1 MHYDVAVIG
10 GGPGGYVA
18 AIRAAQLG
26 AKVLLAEKDQLGG
39 VCLNR
44 GCIPTKTLL
53 ASADKLHEM
62 KRCAEFGLSAGEVG
76 FDYEKVTAHM
86 NDVVLRMRSGV
97 QQLLKSN
104 GIEVKK
110 GIACLTGPKQLAI
123 STAAGTE
130 EYTANAVIL
139 ATGSSPVGLP
149 VPGGE
154 LAAVI
159 SSDQL
164 LALTEVP
171 KRMVVVGAGAVGI
184 EFAAIFQAFGCD
196 VTVVEMMPA
205 ILPNVDGEMVKRMTI
220 LLRKQGLKLLPGRR
234 VSTIEAAPD
243 GGVFVTV
250 TDGET
255 TEVLAADKVL
265 SSIGRAPNVAAIGL
279 EAAGVDY
286 SCKGVVVNEHLE
298 TNVPGIYAIGDVTGC
313 FMWAH
318 AASAAGMVAAE
329 NACWGARKAGD
340 YRAVPGCI
348 YTTPEMAMT
357 GLTEEAALA
366 AGKQIKV
373 SKFNVAANGKALS
386 TGEPDGLVKIIADAQ
401 TGAVLGMH
409 ILSAHASDLI
419 MEGALAIQNG
429 LTAKALAGTIH
440 PHPSLS
446 EVVMECAH
454 GIDGAIIHQV
464 RSALSLRK

>member
-26 AKVLLAEKDQLGG
+26 AKVLLVEKDQVGG

-53 ASADKLHEM
+53 ASADKLHEL

-97 QQLLKSN
+97 QQLLRSN
-104 GIEVKK
+104 CIEVKT
-110 GIACLTGPKQLAI
+110 GIARLTGPKQLTI
-123 STAAGTE
+123 STFAGAE
-130 EYTANAVIL
+130 AYTANAVIL

-154 LAAVI
+154 LADVI
-159 SSDQL
+159 NSDQL
-164 LALTEVP
+164 LKLTEVP

-184 EFAAIFQAFGCD
+184 EFAAIFHAFGCE
-196 VTVVEMMPA
+196 VTVVEMLPA
-205 ILPNVDGEMVKRMTI
+205 ILPNVDGEMVKLMAI
-220 LLRKQGLKLLPGRR
+220 LLRKQGLKLLTGRS
-234 VSTIEAAPD
+234 VSKIEAVPD
-243 GGVFVTV
+243 GGVLVTV

-265 SSIGRAPNVAAIGL
+265 SSIGRAPNVAELGL
-279 EAAGVDY
+279 EVSGVAY
-286 SCKGVVVNEHLE
+286 SRKGIVVNERLE

-329 NACWGARKAGD
+329 NACAGTKKAVD

-386 TGEPDGLVKIIADAQ
+386 IGEPDGLVKIIADAQ

-429 LTAKALAGTIH
+429 LTAQTLAGTIH

-454 GIDGAIIHQV
+454 GVDGAMIHQV
-464 RSALSLRK
+464 RNAMAARK